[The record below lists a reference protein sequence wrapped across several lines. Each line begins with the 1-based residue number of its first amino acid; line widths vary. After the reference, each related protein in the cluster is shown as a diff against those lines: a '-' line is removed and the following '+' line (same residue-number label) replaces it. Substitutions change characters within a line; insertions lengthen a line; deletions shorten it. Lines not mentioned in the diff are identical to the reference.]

1 MAEKPAQAGK
11 VPEEPSL
18 RPSLRLS
25 TRQCSQ
31 DTSVEAPAAPVIEL
45 DCDSLEFIR
54 VQCGSANGELYLEKF
69 GKARGA
75 NLSLS
80 ALNTKGTL

>member
-1 MAEKPAQAGK
+1 M
-11 VPEEPSL
+11 
-18 RPSLRLS
+18 
-25 TRQCSQ
+25 
-31 DTSVEAPAAPVIEL
+31 
-45 DCDSLEFIR
+45 
-54 VQCGSANGELYLEKF
+54 QCGSANGELYLEKF